1 MIEMTK
7 QMFDLYI
14 LVVIGIILIV
24 LIISIISTYNNLVK
38 SYKDVE
44 KSKSLVDV
52 YLKKRFDLIPNLVEC
67 VKEYAKYEKEL
78 LSEITNL
85 RNSFSNNANENDA
98 NKLNEHY
105 QKLIALIES
114 YPEIKAGENFL
125 KLQNELSDVED
136 EISASRRIYS
146 SAITKYNTKIQV
158 FPTNLFAK
166 IFGYKNVEPL
176 KFEVEDVKIKF

>member
-1 MIEMTK
+1 M
-7 QMFDLYI
+7 
-14 LVVIGIILIV
+14 
-24 LIISIISTYNNLVK
+24 
-38 SYKDVE
+38 
-44 KSKSLVDV
+44 
-52 YLKKRFDLIPNLVEC
+52 
-67 VKEYAKYEKEL
+67 
-78 LSEITNL
+78 
-85 RNSFSNNANENDA
+85 
-98 NKLNEHY
+98 
-105 QKLIALIES
+105 IES

>member
-78 LSEITNL
+78 LSEITSIL
-85 RNSFSNNANENDA
+85 
-98 NKLNEHY
+98 
-105 QKLIALIES
+105 
-114 YPEIKAGENFL
+114 
-125 KLQNELSDVED
+125 
-136 EISASRRIYS
+136 
-146 SAITKYNTKIQV
+146 
-158 FPTNLFAK
+158 
-166 IFGYKNVEPL
+166 
-176 KFEVEDVKIKF
+176 